1 MRRGRG
7 GVNGF
12 SKREV
17 PFEAGAETRLYRV
30 AIDYVVDVILEAWRR
45 RDKIRG
51 LGLLYQASVL
61 GRFTARLQPIR
72 AQLTRPPTEASGR
85 VGDHSP
91 GTAGC
96 TRESVRTSSSVL
108 CKEHTCG
115 VIVNSKKDR
124 PDRLRILADRKDLLA
139 PRDKLRPLEWEVLQ
153 QFAEIPLKR
162 RNSDAELK
170 RIRATVTEV
179 RRKHSVIP

>member
-1 MRRGRG
+1 MDFRREKFR
-7 GVNGF
+7 
-12 SKREV
+12 SRQWL
-17 PFEAGAETRLYRV
+17 RRV
-30 AIDYVVDVILEAWRR
+30 YTQSHIDYVADVILEVWRQ

-51 LGLLYQASVL
+51 LELLYQASVL

-85 VGDHSP
+85 VADHSP

-139 PRDKLRPLEWEVLQ
+139 PRDKLRPQILEVSRSSARVWL
-153 QFAEIPLKR
+153 LKAK
-162 RNSDAELK
+162 SEAPS
-170 RIRATVTEV
+170 TCT
-179 RRKHSVIP
+179 